1 MTIEQQ
7 KATARSV
14 YEKLKV
20 IDPYC
25 VLAGGAP
32 RDWYFGNEC
41 NDLDFYYVSTATTV
55 SACRNQLQKVFK
67 DVEIKTL
74 SEIHGSSSSGV
85 REMSNLYQKMPSLIR
100 VWQCKIAGMEVQFIQ
115 LATLGS
121 QFKVIEYMDVS
132 ICKIWAD
139 VNMNIRLTTAF
150 KKTLAS
156 KSMFLSEGYEWGD
169 PHPQKM
175 KQRFEGKF
183 GCASSEDQVNW
194 IILRK
199 ALNAIGGEP
208 IALKEEQ

>member
-7 KATARSV
+7 KATAQSV

-20 IDPYC
+20 IDPHC

-41 NDLDFYYVSTATTV
+41 NDLDFYYVSTATTIN
-55 SACRNQLQKVFK
+55 ACRNQLQKVFK

-74 SEIHGSSSSGV
+74 SEIHESSSSGA
-85 REMSNLYQKMPSLIR
+85 REMSKLYRKMPSLIR
-100 VWQCKIAGMEVQFIQ
+100 VWQCKINGMDVQFIQ
-115 LATLGS
+115 LAEPGD
-121 QFKVIEYMDVS
+121 QFKVIGYMDVS

-139 VNMNIRLTTAF
+139 INMNIRLTESF

-156 KSMFLSEGYEWGD
+156 GSMFLNDDYQWSD

-175 KQRFEGKF
+175 KQRFERKF
-183 GCASSEDQVNW
+183 GCASSEDQVNS

-199 ALNAIGGEP
+199 ALSDIGE
-208 IALKEEQ
+208 K

>member
-7 KATARSV
+7 KATAQSV

-41 NDLDFYYVSTATTV
+41 NDLDFYYVSTATTIN
-55 SACRNQLQKVFK
+55 ACRNQLQKVFK

-74 SEIHGSSSSGV
+74 SEIHESSSSGA
-85 REMSNLYQKMPSLIR
+85 REMSNLYRKMPSLIR
-100 VWQCKIAGMEVQFIQ
+100 VWQCKIAGMSVQFIQ
-115 LATLGS
+115 LAEMGS
-121 QFKVIEYMDVS
+121 QFKVIDHMDVS

-139 VNMNIRLTTAF
+139 VNMDIRLTEAF

-156 KSMFLSEGYEWGD
+156 KSMFLSEGYQWSD

-175 KQRFEGKF
+175 KQRFEGIF
-183 GCASSEDQVNW
+183 GCASSEGQVNS

-199 ALNAIGGEP
+199 ALSAIGE
-208 IALKEEQ
+208 K

>member
-7 KATARSV
+7 KATAQSV

-41 NDLDFYYVSTATTV
+41 NDLDFYYVSTATTIN
-55 SACRNQLQKVFK
+55 ACRNQLQGVFK
-67 DVEIKTL
+67 EVEIKTL
-74 SEIHGSSSSGV
+74 SEIHEKSSGK
-85 REMSNLYQKMPSLIR
+85 RKMSNLYQKMPSLIR

-115 LATLGS
+115 LAELGS
-121 QFKVIEYMDVS
+121 QFKVIGCMDVS

-139 VNMNIRLTTAF
+139 VNMNIRLTEAF

-156 KSMFLSEGYEWGD
+156 KSMFLSEGYQWCD

-183 GCASSEDQVNW
+183 GCASSEDQVNS

-199 ALNAIGGEP
+199 ALSVIGE
-208 IALKEEQ
+208 K

>member
-41 NDLDFYYVSTATTV
+41 NDLDFYYVSTARTV

-74 SEIHGSSSSGV
+74 SEIHESSSSGA

-115 LATLGS
+115 LATLG
-121 QFKVIEYMDVS
+121 
-132 ICKIWAD
+132 
-139 VNMNIRLTTAF
+139 IRLTKAF

-156 KSMFLSEGYEWGD
+156 KSMFLSEGYEWSD

-183 GCASSEDQVNW
+183 GCASSEDQVNS